1 MRVALLLMPFVL
13 VACLAPFEEDIPVRN
28 VTHET
33 TNIVVQQQ
41 QQQSRTE
48 PDYTS
53 LFRDAGPIAD
63 PTPTGITVEEPVEP
77 VEPTPR
83 GRVYIGGSGGSVV
96 MNNVT
101 IHGDVYIGSMPERH
115 AAVVPTVPSGATIQA
130 CEAYVDRVETCST
143 RMLGSSEA
151 AQRIIDSME
160 AARRT
165 WRRFAGDPRVRD
177 SLVDSCTVARRQY
190 DASAASYCDGS

>member
-1 MRVALLLMPFVL
+1 MRVALLLPFVL
-13 VACLAPFEEDIPVRN
+13 VGCLAPFEEDIPVRN

-41 QQQSRTE
+41 QQSRSE

-63 PTPTGITVEEPVEP
+63 PTPKGITVEEPVEP
-77 VEPTPR
+77 VEPAQR
-83 GRVYIGGSGGSVV
+83 ARVYIGGGVV

-101 IHGDVYIGSMPERH
+101 IHGDVYIGSMPERR
-115 AAVVPTVPSGATIQA
+115 AAAPTVPSGATIQA
-130 CEAYVDRVETCST
+130 CEAYVDRVEKCSA